1 MFKQL
6 TDLNFKIITPLLAAR
21 YLGAWI
27 SKIALMNPPAEEH
40 FGPSKASQ
48 MELFEGTVDVLK
60 GMLRLNIEHFLK
72 KRIYEKLGISVI
84 KQL

>member
-1 MFKQL
+1 
-6 TDLNFKIITPLLAAR
+6 
-21 YLGAWI
+21 
-27 SKIALMNPPAEEH
+27 MNPPAEEH

-48 MELFEGTVDVLK
+48 MELFEGTVDELK